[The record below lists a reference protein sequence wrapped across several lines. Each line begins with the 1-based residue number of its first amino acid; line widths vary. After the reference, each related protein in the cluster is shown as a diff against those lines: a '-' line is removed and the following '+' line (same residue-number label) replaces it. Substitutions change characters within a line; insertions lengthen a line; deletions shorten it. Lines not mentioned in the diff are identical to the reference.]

1 MMISFGG
8 ILLISLALF
17 AAVQCEKFTALKDLE
32 NILHAEHGIA
42 HDLKDYIKNEEVRL
56 LELKR

>member
-1 MMISFGG
+1 MVVSLGR
-8 ILLISLALF
+8 ILLVNLALL

-42 HDLKDYIKNEEVRL
+42 HDLKEYIKNEELRL
-56 LELKR
+56 QHLKR